1 MIIYKR
7 EIGYMENG
15 IYTYGELREKL
26 KNKKIK
32 LEVDNKVLE
41 VNGLA
46 FTNVNKIVI
55 YEMQIGDDNNN
66 TYLIVMDFSHENN
79 VIARK
84 VLSKDETIKLQNSIV
99 KYKITID

>member
-1 MIIYKR
+1 
-7 EIGYMENG
+7 MENG
-15 IYTYGELREKL
+15 ICTYGELKEKL

-41 VNGLA
+41 VNGLI

-55 YEMQIGDDNNN
+55 YERQIGDDNNN
-66 TYLIVMDFSHENN
+66 TYVIIIDFLNENN

-99 KYKITID
+99 KYKVTIE

>member
-1 MIIYKR
+1 M
-7 EIGYMENG
+7 GNG
-15 IYTYGELREKL
+15 VYIYGELKEKL

-41 VNGLA
+41 VNGLT

-55 YEMQIGDDNNN
+55 YEQQIGDDNNN
-66 TYLIVMDFSHENN
+66 TYVIIIDFLNEIN

-84 VLSKDETIKLQNSIV
+84 VLSKEEKIKLQNNIV
-99 KYKITID
+99 KYKIIIY

>member
-1 MIIYKR
+1 
-7 EIGYMENG
+7 MENG
-15 IYTYGELREKL
+15 VYSYGELKEKL

-41 VNGLA
+41 VNGLT

-55 YEMQIGDDNNN
+55 YERQIGDDNNN
-66 TYLIVMDFSHENN
+66 TYLIIVDFFNGNN

-99 KYKITID
+99 KYKVTIC

>member
-1 MIIYKR
+1 
-7 EIGYMENG
+7 MENG
-15 IYTYGELREKL
+15 VYSYGDLKEKL
-26 KNKKIK
+26 KNEKIK

-66 TYLIVMDFSHENN
+66 TYVIIMDFSHENN

>member
-1 MIIYKR
+1 
-7 EIGYMENG
+7 MENG
-15 IYTYGELREKL
+15 VYTYGELKEKL

-32 LEVDNKVLE
+32 LEVDNKVLV
-41 VNGLA
+41 VNGLT

-55 YEMQIGDDNNN
+55 YERQIGDDNNN
-66 TYLIVMDFSHENN
+66 TYVIIIDFLNEDN

-99 KYKITID
+99 KYKITIE

>member
-1 MIIYKR
+1 
-7 EIGYMENG
+7 MENG
-15 IYTYGELREKL
+15 VYTYGVLREKL

-41 VNGLA
+41 VNGLT

-55 YEMQIGDDNNN
+55 YERQIGDDNNN
-66 TYLIVMDFSHENN
+66 TYVIIIDFLNENN

-84 VLSKDETIKLQNSIV
+84 VLSKDETIKLQNSII
-99 KYKITID
+99 KYKITICQSGK

>member
-1 MIIYKR
+1 
-7 EIGYMENG
+7 MENS
-15 IYTYGELREKL
+15 IYSYGELKEKL

-41 VNGLA
+41 VNGLT

-55 YEMQIGDDNNN
+55 YKKQIGDNNNN
-66 TYLIVMDFSHENN
+66 TYLIIIDFLNDNN
-79 VIARK
+79 MIARK

-99 KYKITID
+99 KYKVTIE

>member
-1 MIIYKR
+1 M
-7 EIGYMENG
+7 GYMENG
-15 IYTYGELREKL
+15 VYTYGELKEKL

-41 VNGLA
+41 VNGLT

-55 YEMQIGDDNNN
+55 YEQQIGDDNNN
-66 TYLIVMDFSHENN
+66 TYVIIIDFLNENN

-99 KYKITID
+99 KYKITIE